1 MKKLYTFLIIVC
13 TVFTVNAQTTTTWDG
28 TSWDNGEP
36 DSETDAIINAD
47 FNLSTNLVGEAK
59 SLEIANLTIAAGVT
73 LTLPQATSLLING
86 NVVNNGSIIVESD
99 ANFVQKASASI
110 NSGSGMATVKRVA
123 HLKKNDFNYWGSP
136 VSGQN
141 LYAFSEGYNQ
151 ADPANINAPGTPWY
165 DFYVY
170 NEPDDHFVTTGLNS
184 DTPFKPGKGY
194 AIRGKNK
201 YGNTLTTETFTFNG
215 LLNNGTINVTLA
227 RSPGSDKGYNLVA
240 NPYPSNIDAYALITK
255 NSNSSSTTQT
265 LWFWTNL
272 NVVTAQLGSDYGGN
286 NYATYNL
293 SGGTQPTYTNGG
305 GVGGVAPTR
314 YIKVA
319 QGFIVQAKS
328 DNAVLK
334 FTNNLR
340 RNENESN
347 FYNKSTEEDNDGE
360 ALKDRFWLK
369 LISPENM
376 VNTILVAYVDG
387 ATNNYEDG
395 YDADLMVVGSDSFY
409 SLLGAHKLQIQGR
422 KPGLDLDDVVPL
434 GNKHYVSGTNTIALD
449 DKNGIFANGQPI
461 YLKDKLTGTVT
472 NLQDKSYSF
481 DSAVGEFTDRFE
493 IIYKTTLAV
502 SETATKN
509 IAIFKDQ
516 SDFVIRTKN
525 PVQNVEVYDM
535 SGRMIQSSN
544 IRNNAGTDIRIDHSK
559 LNKGV
564 YVIRVNQDGQIFT
577 QKVIK

>member
-13 TVFTVNAQTTTTWDG
+13 TVFTVNAQTPTTWDG
-28 TSWDNGEP
+28 TGWSNGDP
-36 DSETDAIINAD
+36 QFDIDAIING
-47 FNLSTNLVGEAK
+47 NLT
-59 SLEIANLTIAAGVT
+59 LEYDLDTKNLTIASGVT
-73 LTLPQATSLLING
+73 LTLPKDTNLSVFG
-86 NVVNNGSIIVESD
+86 DVVNNGSIIVESE
-99 ANFVQKASASI
+99 ANFIQKTQTSTY
-110 NSGSGMATVKRVA
+110 SGSGTATVKRVA
-123 HLKKNDFNYWGSP
+123 HLKKNHFNYWGSP

-141 LYAFSEGYNQ
+141 LYAFSEGYDQ
-151 ADPANINAPGTPWY
+151 ANPPVNPQGTPWY

-170 NEPDDHFVTTGLNS
+170 DEATDYFVTTGLNS
-184 DTPFKPGKGY
+184 STVFTPGKGY

-201 YGNTLTTETFTFNG
+201 YGNTLTEETFTFNG
-215 LLNNGTINVTLA
+215 SLNYGNIPITLK
-227 RSPGSDKGYNLVA
+227 RSSGSDKGYNLVA
-240 NPYPSNIDAYALITK
+240 NPYPSNINAIQLLNNN
-255 NSNSSSTTQT
+255 NSTNGIVST
-265 LWFWTNL
+265 LWFWTNI
-272 NVVTAQLGSDYGGN
+272 NAVTSQQGSGYSGN
-286 NYATYNL
+286 NYAILNR
-293 SGGTQPTYTNGG
+293 SGGISATDALNYTATPKPNN
-305 GVGGVAPTR
+305 
-314 YIKVA
+314 YISVA
-319 QGFIVQAKS
+319 QGFIVQAKTNS
-328 DNAVLK
+328 SVLQ
-334 FTNNLR
+334 FANTIRVNNS
-340 RNENESN
+340 SN
-347 FYNKSTEEDNDGE
+347 FYNKGNVNENDEEL
-360 ALKDRFWLK
+360 LKDRFWLK

-387 ATNNYEDG
+387 ATNNYDEG

-409 SLLGAHKLQIQGR
+409 SLLGAHKLQIQGK

-434 GNKHYVSGTNTIALD
+434 GNKHYVSGTNKIALD

-481 DSAVGEFTDRFE
+481 DSAEGEFTDRFE

-502 SETATKN
+502 SENATKN

>member
-13 TVFTVNAQTTTTWDG
+13 TVLTVNAQTTTTWNG

-36 DSETDAIINAD
+36 TFEKNAVINAD
-47 FNLSTNLVGEAK
+47 FNLEYDLDTK
-59 SLEIANLTIAAGVT
+59 NLTIVPGVT
-73 LTLPQATSLLING
+73 LTLPEATTLSVFG
-86 NVVNNGSIIVESD
+86 DVVNNGSIIVESD
-99 ANFVQKASASI
+99 ANFIQKTQASDY
-110 NSGSGMATVKRVA
+110 SGSGTATVERLA

-136 VSGQN
+136 VSGQK
-141 LYAFSEGYNQ
+141 LYDFSEGYNQ
-151 ADPANINAPGTPWY
+151 ADPANSNAPGTPWY

-170 NEPDDHFVTTGLNS
+170 DEATDYFVTTGLNS
-184 DTPFKPGKGY
+184 STVFTPGKGY

-201 YGNTLTTETFTFNG
+201 YGNTLTDETFSFKGNK
-215 LLNNGTINVTLA
+215 LNNGNIPITLK
-227 RSPGSDKGYNLVA
+227 RSSGSDKGYNLVA
-240 NPYPSNIDAYALITK
+240 NPYPSNINAAQLLNNN
-255 NSNSSSTTQT
+255 NSTDGIVST
-265 LWFWTNL
+265 LWFWTNI
-272 NVVTAQLGSDYGGN
+272 NAVTSQQGSGYSGN
-286 NYATYNL
+286 NYAILNK
-293 SGGTQPTYTNGG
+293 SGGISATNALNYTATPKPTI
-305 GVGGVAPTR
+305 
-314 YIKVA
+314 YISVA
-319 QGFIVQAKS
+319 QGFIVQAKTYS
-328 DNAVLK
+328 SVLQ
-334 FTNNLR
+334 FSNSIRVNN
-340 RNENESN
+340 SSH
-347 FYNKSTEEDNDGE
+347 FYNKGNVNDNDE
-360 ALKDRFWLK
+360 ELLKDRYWLK
-369 LISPENM
+369 LISPENI
-376 VNTILVAYVDG
+376 VNSILVAYVDG

-481 DSAVGEFTDRFE
+481 DSAEGEFTDRFE
-493 IIYKTTLAV
+493 IVYKTTLAV
-502 SETATKN
+502 SENATKN

-544 IRNNAGTDIRIDHSK
+544 IRNNSGTDIRIDHSK

>member
-13 TVFTVNAQTTTTWDG
+13 TVFTVNAQTPTTWDG
-28 TSWDNGEP
+28 TGWSNGDP
-36 DSETDAIINAD
+36 QFDIDAIING
-47 FNLSTNLVGEAK
+47 NLT
-59 SLEIANLTIAAGVT
+59 LEYDLETKNLTIVPGVT
-73 LTLPQATSLLING
+73 LTLPEGTTLSVFG
-86 NVVNNGSIIVESD
+86 DVVNNGSIIVESD
-99 ANFVQKASASI
+99 ANFIQKAQASN
-110 NSGSGMATVKRVA
+110 NSGSGTATVKRVA

-136 VSGQN
+136 VSGQK
-141 LYAFSEGYNQ
+141 LYDFSEGYNQ
-151 ADPANINAPGTPWY
+151 ADPANSNAPGTPWY

-170 NEPDDHFVTTGLNS
+170 DEATDYFVTTGLNS
-184 DTPFKPGKGY
+184 STVFTPGKGY

-215 LLNNGTINVTLA
+215 PLNNGDIPITLA
-227 RSPGSDKGYNLVA
+227 RSGSPGADKGYNLVA
-240 NPYPSNIDAYALITK
+240 NPYPSNINAVQLLNNN
-255 NSNSSSTTQT
+255 NSTDGIVST
-265 LWFWTNL
+265 LWFWTNI
-272 NVVTAQLGSDYGGN
+272 NAVTSQQGSGYSGN
-286 NYATYNL
+286 NYAILNK
-293 SGGTQPTYTNGG
+293 SGGISATNALNYTATPKPT
-305 GVGGVAPTR
+305 
-314 YIKVA
+314 IFISVA
-319 QGFIVQAKS
+319 QGFIVQAKTNS
-328 DNAVLK
+328 SVLQ
-334 FTNNLR
+334 FSNSIRGNGQ
-340 RNENESN
+340 SN
-347 FYNKSTEEDNDGE
+347 FYNKGANNKEDDE
-360 ALKDRFWLK
+360 LEKDRYWLK
-369 LISPENM
+369 LISPQNI

-387 ATNNYEDG
+387 ATNNYDEG

-481 DSAVGEFTDRFE
+481 DSAEGEFTDRFE

-502 SETATKN
+502 SENATKN

>member
-13 TVFTVNAQTTTTWDG
+13 AVFTVNAQTTTTWDG
-28 TSWDNGEP
+28 TGWDNGDP
-36 DSETDAIINAD
+36 QFDIDAIING
-47 FNLSTNLVGEAK
+47 NLT
-59 SLEIANLTIAAGVT
+59 LEYDLDTKNLTIASGVT
-73 LTLPQATSLLING
+73 LTLPKATTLSVFG
-86 NVVNNGSIIVESD
+86 DVVNNGSIIVESE
-99 ANFVQKASASI
+99 ANFIQKTQAS
-110 NSGSGMATVKRVA
+110 NYSGSGTATVKRVA
-123 HLKKNDFNYWGSP
+123 KLKKNDFNYWGSP
-136 VSGQN
+136 VSGQK
-141 LYAFSEGYNQ
+141 LYDFSEGYNQ
-151 ADPANINAPGTPWY
+151 ADPANSNAPGTPWY

-170 NEPDDHFVTTGLNS
+170 DEATDYFVTTGLNS
-184 DTPFKPGKGY
+184 STVFTPGKGY

-215 LLNNGTINVTLA
+215 PLNNGDIPITLA
-227 RSPGSDKGYNLVA
+227 RSGSPGADKGYNLVA
-240 NPYPSNIDAYALITK
+240 NPYPSNINAVQLLNNN
-255 NSNSSSTTQT
+255 NSTDGIVST
-265 LWFWTNL
+265 LWFWTNI
-272 NVVTAQLGSDYGGN
+272 NAVTSQQGSGYSGN
-286 NYATYNL
+286 NYAILNR
-293 SGGTQPTYTNGG
+293 SGGISATNALNYTATPKPT
-305 GVGGVAPTR
+305 
-314 YIKVA
+314 IFISVA
-319 QGFIVQAKS
+319 QGFIVQAKTNS
-328 DNAVLK
+328 SVLQ
-334 FTNNLR
+334 FSNSIRGNGQ
-340 RNENESN
+340 SN
-347 FYNKSTEEDNDGE
+347 FYNKGANNKEDDE
-360 ALKDRFWLK
+360 LEKDRYWLK
-369 LISPENM
+369 LISPQNI

-387 ATNNYEDG
+387 ATNNYDEG

-481 DSAVGEFTDRFE
+481 DSAEGEFTDRFE

-502 SETATKN
+502 SENATKN
-509 IAIFKDQ
+509 ISIFKDQ

>member
-13 TVFTVNAQTTTTWDG
+13 AVFTVSAQTTTTWDG
-28 TSWDNGEP
+28 TGWSNGEP
-36 DSETDAIINAD
+36 LYNIDAIINGN
-47 FNLSTNLVGEAK
+47 FNLEYDLDTK
-59 SLEIANLTIAAGVT
+59 NLTIASGVT
-73 LTLPQATSLLING
+73 LTLPEATTLSVFG
-86 NVVNNGSIIVESD
+86 DVVNNGSIIVESD
-99 ANFVQKASASI
+99 ANFIQKDQAS
-110 NSGSGMATVKRVA
+110 NYSGSGTATVKRVA

-136 VSGQN
+136 VSGQK
-141 LYAFSEGYNQ
+141 LYDFSEGYNQ
-151 ADPANINAPGTPWY
+151 ADPANSNAPGTPWY

-170 NEPDDHFVTTGLNS
+170 NEPTDYFVTTGLNS
-184 DTPFKPGKGY
+184 STTFEPGKGY

-215 LLNNGTINVTLA
+215 KLNNGDISITLP
-227 RSPGSDKGYNLVA
+227 RSNGSDKGYNLVA
-240 NPYPSNIDAYALITK
+240 NPYPSNINAIQLLNNN
-255 NSNSSSTTQT
+255 NSTDGIVST
-265 LWFWTNL
+265 LWFWTNI
-272 NVVTAQLGSDYGGN
+272 NAVTSQQGSGYSGN
-286 NYATYNL
+286 NYAILNR
-293 SGGTQPTYTNGG
+293 SGGISATDASSYTATPKPKN
-305 GVGGVAPTR
+305 
-314 YIKVA
+314 YISVA
-319 QGFIVQAKS
+319 QGFIVQAKTNS
-328 DNAVLK
+328 SVLK
-334 FTNNLR
+334 FDNSIRVNN
-340 RNENESN
+340 EAH
-347 FYNKSTEEDNDGE
+347 FYNKGNVNDNDE
-360 ALKDRFWLK
+360 ELLKDRFWLK

-387 ATNNYEDG
+387 ATNNYDEG

-409 SLLGAHKLQIQGR
+409 SVLGAHKLQIQGR
-422 KPGLDLDDVVPL
+422 KSGLDLDDVVPL
-434 GNKHYVSGTNTIALD
+434 GNKHYVSGINTIALD

-481 DSAVGEFTDRFE
+481 DSAEGEFTDRFE
-493 IIYKTTLAV
+493 IVYKTTLAV
-502 SETATKN
+502 SENATKN

-525 PVQNVEVYDM
+525 QVQNVEVYDM

-544 IRNNAGTDIRIDHSK
+544 IRNNPGTDIRIDHSK